1 MAAFTA
7 AVMVS
12 RKVNFLLL
20 KDRGDKTYNGAFT
33 KTRRMESWP
42 EKISGTLKTD

>member
-33 KTRRMESWP
+33 KTRPHGKLP
-42 EKISGTLKTD
+42 EKISGAIKTD